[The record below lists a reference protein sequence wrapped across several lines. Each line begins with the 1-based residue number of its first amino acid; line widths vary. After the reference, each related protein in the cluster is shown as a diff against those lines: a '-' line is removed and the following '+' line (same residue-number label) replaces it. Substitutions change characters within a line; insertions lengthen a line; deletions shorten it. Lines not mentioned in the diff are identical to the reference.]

1 MKASLHIETLKA
13 AALAALAASNEET
26 RYCLKGVLCEVEEN
40 HVTYVATNGHILFC
54 RRVKVP
60 EPNTLLGKFIV
71 PLTVIKLLK
80 VSRKDPYQNAT
91 YEKITA
97 DRGEMYILGGVGDA
111 EPIDAT
117 FPRWRAIVPSAPY
130 AHAMKDKYGSYQ
142 LDGSKLAVF
151 NKIGDVLGLGSPM
164 QVYNAGGPTLIYFAE
179 DIGNSLGLVMP
190 MRVAHDPKVNF
201 RPEWI

>member
-13 AALAALAASNEET
+13 AALAASNEET
-26 RYCLKGVLCEVEEN
+26 RSFLKGVLCEVEEN
-40 HVTYVATNGHILFC
+40 HVTYVATDGHILFC
-54 RRVKVP
+54 RRVSVM
-60 EPNTLLGKFIV
+60 EPNTLQGKFIIPLAAIKTLKASKKAPNQIAIYERV
-71 PLTVIKLLK
+71 PVGKPVIYLL
-80 VSRKDPYQNAT
+80 D
-91 YEKITA
+91 
-97 DRGEMYILGGVGDA
+97 GERA
-111 EPIDAT
+111 EPIDGT
-117 FPRWRAIVPSAPY
+117 FPHWRAIVPSAPY
-130 AHAMKDKYGSYQ
+130 AHAMKDAHGSYQ

-151 NKIGDVLGLGSPM
+151 NKIGDVLGFSGPPV